1 VRSDIE
7 FLGLATTGVPGRWTF
22 EVVERLVRLDGRLY
36 GGAAIAVSVATA
48 EALTGGTALW
58 MTTQFVSTV
67 EQGAVLEVHTELLAG
82 GRRTSQVR
90 VTGTA
95 ADGSVVFASVGATG
109 RHRPGGLTGTFERRP
124 SVTPPAASTR
134 WTSPLSGLVRSGA
147 LDHSAIE
154 GFTRGF
160 AGVLEIAEPEVLE
173 HPEPGPGRFCL
184 WARRRDREPLSATT
198 IAYLADVVPL
208 GVARGLGV
216 LAGGTSLDNTI
227 RFGPAVPTGW
237 VLLDVRP
244 HLAVG
249 GYGHGLAHVWS
260 PGGELL
266 ATASQTASMVVFDP
280 SHLAALAGGGPA
292 TGEEPARRPP
302 PG

>member
-1 VRSDIE
+1 VRSDLE
-7 FLGLATTGVPGRWTF
+7 FLGLLGTDLPGLWTF
-22 EVVERLVRLDGRLY
+22 TVEERLVRLDGRLY

-48 EALTGGTALW
+48 EALTGDPAVW

-67 EQGAVLEVHTELLAG
+67 EQGARLEVHTELLAG

-95 ADGSVVFASVGATG
+95 ADGTVVFASVGATG
-109 RHRPGGLTGTFERRP
+109 GRRAHSLTGTFEQSP
-124 SVTPPAASTR
+124 SVSPPEVSTR
-134 WTSPLSGLVRSGA
+134 WASPLSGLLPSID

-184 WARRRDREPLSATT
+184 WVRRRDREPLTAAT
-198 IAYLADVVPL
+198 IAYLADVIPL

-216 LAGGTSLDNTI
+216 VAGGTSLDNTI
-227 RFGPAVPTGW
+227 RFGPSAPTEW

-249 GYGHGLAHVWS
+249 GYGHGIAHVWS
-260 PGGELL
+260 PDGELL

-280 SHLAALAGGGPA
+280 SELAG
-292 TGEEPARRPP
+292 RPLSDRSDP
-302 PG
+302 NDR